1 MVENDLRVAEELR
14 MRSTVL
20 IRSMLVLGA
29 LLVACVSSGGKT
41 TTPEPVPT
49 SISSTTTTQ
58 MTPLINP
65 QVLKFPSSTRFDL
78 RVNFVPKLTAVQAIA
93 AFERKDRDWKLPKG
107 ATTQLGLYSESHPSK
122 GGFYRAHERPA
133 YLIVGGECIAPKQ
146 PSTPPPNCVGALFLN
161 ANTGKL
167 IDGRNYIPP
176 SPA

>member
-1 MVENDLRVAEELR
+1 
-14 MRSTVL
+14 MRSKMLML
-20 IRSMLVLGA
+20 ILA
-29 LLVACVSSGGKT
+29 AALVACVSSGGKT

-78 RVNFVPKLTAVQAIA
+78 RVDFVPELTAVQAIA
-93 AFERKDRDWKLPKG
+93 SFERKDLGWRLTQS
-107 ATTQLGLYSESHPSK
+107 ATIQLGLYSESHPSK
-122 GGFYRAHERPA
+122 GGFYRTHERPA

-146 PSTPPPNCVGALFLN
+146 PSKPPPNCVGVLFLN

-167 IDGRNYIPP
+167 VDARNYIPP